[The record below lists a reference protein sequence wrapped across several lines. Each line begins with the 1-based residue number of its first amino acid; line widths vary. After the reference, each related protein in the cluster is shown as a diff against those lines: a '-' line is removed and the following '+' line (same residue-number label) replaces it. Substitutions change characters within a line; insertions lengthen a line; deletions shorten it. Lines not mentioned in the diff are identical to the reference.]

1 MKKKYFK
8 YFVFL
13 LLPLM
18 STSLFVDNVYAV
30 EKAKCQAKVG
40 LSKIQSLK
48 VESLFKKGSHTYW
61 NISVDGMTALC
72 LDNTKHLN
80 SNELVMQDACSI
92 SNNRAKQALNYCSSS
107 GCDDAIIRIIAQTY
121 TWGGTEQAAAEAVCS
136 YNGKKDGLQR
146 DICLKEQLTAGG
158 GTAVDIYRSIAS
170 SSSSGA
176 FTCWQ
181 NGNHQPVITKTPDK
195 CKNFVCPPNTVE
207 AGKDITKCVTNGKT
221 FEVCVEEECGKE
233 ASCPGIEI
241 TLNGNLRPCR
251 DDNTSSTS
259 TFNEYFGVES
269 IGATGSMNGKLQDVT
284 IGSGKYCSLYCLEV
298 EAEANLPGGLAN
310 PIRLG
315 SAITWP
321 TSPQTKW
328 SQFGNRFPLTYHG
341 KMECRLQVAPN
352 LTHGESCMLDPK
364 KDYSESR
371 KKLSEA
377 YNNNEKSK
385 TAVDNANKRRTGH
398 NSNNVTGVVDLAK
411 IPDGDNKPYKYLDW
425 INEKIRKEEI
435 KNYEELVKQKEKG
448 PNLFEEIRKTAA
460 DNETKAREN
469 YSKIWR
475 KYQEDNRREPE
486 YSCTNGGVLDKTTN
500 SCSTG
505 SKYAVCSADE
515 DGESMSYN
523 SSVAKCEYSE
533 SQIRDKKDKDNS
545 GWWYD
550 TIDEWKK
557 AKETLNR
564 KNDKYNA
571 YIKELKGTMDLYNE
585 IYLCATVVP
594 GIFEDTCNG
603 ETCQFYNFQTSA
615 SMSYTDEGEYSASYD
630 LVMEQEP
637 VYSCTDCSKPVD
649 MHKPDK
655 VLKTDTLGG
664 AWIIK
669 SEGQTYFEDQIK
681 LIEEKEFN
689 IDSGDVI
696 YKLPNDLYNYIDKDT
711 LKWVHT
717 KPENH
722 NFETHGLSSDGK
734 FLFSNLPTS
743 FKNKVNKNYE
753 LRIENIKL
761 GHEGQFNAIEAP
773 ELFTESYVCH
783 YKVTAGKTDDPC
795 TCPPGTKHA
804 GMMLTKI
811 IEQEKITCSEAILEY
826 CDRDTPPP
834 SCEENC
840 EYFCESDPTI
850 EITACVNEGHTKA
863 WCEEKFCSNNPKYAC
878 PPDKGYKN
886 EGMDITNCVIKRVSK
901 GATLNEA
908 KKYCEE
914 RLCDS
919 DQLIIY
925 RTIDLKNPFPSIDA
939 DGKTIANWPDV
950 GAFNLNIHGRYPG
963 SNWNS
968 EKLVQSRIHTV
979 KRAGEVIKDN
989 AIYKTEP
996 LYHIELDTAAIKAI
1010 RNYNKE
1016 KRDEGG
1022 YNDNKNLT
1030 CNRTIG
1036 SGILGAGCYSSFLH
1050 SPEYGADTTGAKSL
1064 CGNAKNSNDV
1074 AKCFSG
1080 GAS

>member
-30 EKAKCQAKVG
+30 EKAKCQAQVG

-48 VESLFKKGSHTYW
+48 VESLFEKGSHTYW

-107 GCDDAIIRIIAQTY
+107 GCDEAIVRIIAQTY

-195 CKNFVCPPNTVE
+195 CKNFVCPPDTVE

-221 FEVCVEEECGKE
+221 FEACVEEECGKE

-241 TLNGNLRPCR
+241 TLNGNLQPCR

-259 TFNEYFGVES
+259 TFTEYFGVERV
-269 IGATGSMNGKLQDVT
+269 GATGSMNGRLQDVT

-298 EAEANLPGGLAN
+298 VAEANLPGGLAN
-310 PIRLG
+310 PIHLG

-352 LTHGESCMLDPK
+352 LTYGDSCTLEPIV
-364 KDYSESR
+364 DYDELR
-371 KKLSEA
+371 EDLEKA
-377 YNNNEKSK
+377 YKNNTKAKS
-385 TAVDNANKRRTGH
+385 AVDSANNYLSGHTNGASITKLTKIEGDPYDYLNKDNESTRKDKISDYDKLKDPNAPK
-398 NSNNVTGVVDLAK
+398 
-411 IPDGDNKPYKYLDW
+411 
-425 INEKIRKEEI
+425 
-435 KNYEELVKQKEKG
+435 
-448 PNLFEEIRKTAA
+448 LFEKFKTTAESNLSSA
-460 DNETKAREN
+460 KSNVEAVWKKYCSDH
-469 YSKIWR
+469 YSWSATASH
-475 KYQEDNRREPE
+475 
-486 YSCTNGGVLDKTTN
+486 SCTNGGTYSTDANGVG
-500 SCSTG
+500 SCSVGTVQTSYSCSSGANLSG
-505 SKYAVCSADE
+505 STCYCTKAYAKANDGGNTNWWEEAVKKWESAVNVLRPKYE
-515 DGESMSYN
+515 QY
-523 SSVAKCEYSE
+523 
-533 SQIRDKKDKDNS
+533 KK
-545 GWWYD
+545 Y
-550 TIDEWKK
+550 IELYKK
-557 AKETLNR
+557 IT
-564 KNDKYNA
+564 
-571 YIKELKGTMDLYNE
+571 DLYNE
-585 IYLCATVVP
+585 IYLCGTVVP
-594 GIFEDTCNG
+594 DIFKKTCNG
-603 ETCQFYNFQTSA
+603 PECQFYNFLTSA
-615 SMSYTDEGEYSASYD
+615 KMSYTDEGEYGTSYE
-630 LVMEQEP
+630 LGIEQLAN
-637 VYSCTDCSKPVD
+637 YSCPGCSDPIKMLEPNEYI
-649 MHKPDK
+649 KK
-655 VLKTDTLGG
+655 GG
-664 AWIIK
+664 KWIYD
-669 SEGQTYFEDQIK
+669 SESQKYFEDKIK
-681 LIEEKEFN
+681 NIEEKEFN

-696 YKLPNDLYNYIDKDT
+696 YKLPNNLYNYIDKDT

-761 GHEGQFNAIEAP
+761 GHKGQFNATDVP
-773 ELFTESYVCH
+773 ELFAESYVCH

-850 EITACVNEGHTKA
+850 EITACVNEGHTKK

-878 PPDKGYKN
+878 PLDKGYKN

-939 DGKTIANWPDV
+939 DEKTIANWPDV

-979 KRAGEVIKDN
+979 KRAGELIKDN
-989 AIYKTEP
+989 AIYKTKP
-996 LYHIELDTAAIKAI
+996 LYHIELDTATIKAI